1 VPLLSTPEL
10 ILVAVAVA
18 VGALVQGS
26 VGFGFALV
34 SAPALALIEPAALPA
49 TVLLLSVPLNVAVAW
64 RERAHADLAGFRP
77 LIGGLVIGTGGGT
90 VIMATMPTASVGA
103 VFGVAIIGMA
113 GLSAIRPAKEHH
125 GHPVKVAAGI
135 ASGLINTVSGTGGP
149 PIALLYHRRP
159 GPQLRSTLALAFLVA
174 LVLAL
179 AGLVIADRLRWEHFL
194 VAAALV
200 PALATGLLVSRTI
213 ARFLDRRWLGPAV
226 LTFAAASGL
235 AALLRAVV

>member
-1 VPLLSTPEL
+1 VPLLSATEL

-18 VGALVQGS
+18 IGALVQGS

-34 SAPALALIEPAALPA
+34 SAPVIALVEPGALPA

-64 RERAHADLAGFRP
+64 QERAHADLTGFHH
-77 LIGGLVIGTGGGT
+77 LIGGLVVGTGGGT
-90 VIMATMPTASVGA
+90 VIMATMSTASLSA
-103 VFGVAIIGMA
+103 VFGGAIIAMA
-113 GLSAIRPAKEHH
+113 GLSAIRPAREHH
-125 GHPVKVAAGI
+125 GHPVRMAAGV

-159 GPQLRSTLALAFLVA
+159 GPQLRSTLAMAFLVA
-174 LVLAL
+174 LALAL
-179 AGLVIADRLRWEHFL
+179 TGLVIAGRLRWEHFV
-194 VAAALV
+194 VALALV
-200 PALATGLLVSRTI
+200 PALATGLVVSRVV
-213 ARFLDRRWLGPAV
+213 ARFLDRRWLQPAV